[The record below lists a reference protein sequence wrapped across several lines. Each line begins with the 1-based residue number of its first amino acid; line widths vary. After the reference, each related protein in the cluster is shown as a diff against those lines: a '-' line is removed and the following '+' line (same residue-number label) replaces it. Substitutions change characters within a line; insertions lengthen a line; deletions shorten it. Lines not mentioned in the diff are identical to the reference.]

1 MVTTKRALLKARRRL
16 RVDGKVVWALAWPA
30 VALNGLQV
38 INSLLD
44 TFFVGHLSVNS
55 LTAHGAALN
64 VIFLMFSLAMAI
76 SVASTAMVARAYGAD
91 NPAEYREANRQCLS
105 LSFVVG
111 LILAAVCLV
120 IAPLA
125 APFLVPAGNAEAAT
139 LFRNFLT
146 AYAFG
151 VPATAVFTTLSG
163 SMRGIGDTK
172 SPMLISGI
180 QILLH
185 MILNFF
191 LIYPNGRHGFLAFEV
206 PGLGLGLTGAGIAI
220 AVSGWASA
228 ILYFI
233 YTRRTKLGRARF
245 QVPSMDWVKRIQAIA
260 VPSALQ
266 SLLRVGSFTFFTMI
280 LRNTP
285 TAADALAA
293 LRVGIAL
300 EGMMFMPAFGLSVA
314 AGALVGQSLG
324 AKDPNRAERLG
335 WMAGHYAAIVIL
347 VVSIPMFIFAPH
359 IATLLTGGDKP
370 GVAVEAA
377 NYIRIL
383 IATEMMFGYAMVLIG
398 AMQGAGDAKRTM
410 WITIA
415 TLWAIRV
422 PLAFTLTHPAF
433 GLGSTGGWIAMS
445 LSQVAQGLLAMV
457 YWKRGQW
464 KTVIV

>member
-1 MVTTKRALLKARRRL
+1 MVTTKRALLKARRRM

-38 INSLLD
+38 VNSLLD
-44 TFFVGHLSVNS
+44 TFFIGHLNTNS

-64 VIFLMFSLAMAI
+64 VIFLMFSLAMTI
-76 SVASTAMVARAYGAD
+76 SVASTAMVARAYGAQQPD
-91 NPAEYREANRQCLS
+91 EYREANTQCLS
-105 LSFVVG
+105 LALVVG
-111 LILAAVCLV
+111 IILSASCLI

-125 APFLVPAGNAEAAT
+125 APYLVPAGNTEAAN
-139 LFRNFLT
+139 LFKNFLT

-151 VPATAVFTTLSG
+151 LPATAIFTTLSG

-172 SPMLISGI
+172 SPMVISGI

-185 MILNFF
+185 MTLNFF
-191 LIYPNGRHGFLAFEV
+191 FIYPNGRHGFMPFDV
-206 PGLGLGLTGAGIAI
+206 PGLGLGLTGAGIALAI
-220 AVSGWASA
+220 SGWVSA
-228 ILYFI
+228 IIYFLYAK
-233 YTRRTKLGRARF
+233 RTKLGRARLKM
-245 QVPSMDWVKRIQAIA
+245 PSPDWVKRIQAIA

-266 SLLRVGSFTFFTMI
+266 AILRVGSFTFFTII

-285 TAADALAA
+285 TATDALAA

-300 EGMMFMPAFGLSVA
+300 ESMMFMPAFGLSVA

-324 AKDPNRAERLG
+324 AKDPDRAERLG
-335 WMAGHYAAIVIL
+335 WTAGHYAAIVIL
-347 VVSIPMFIFAPH
+347 ALSVPIFIYAPQ
-359 IATLLTGGDKP
+359 IAAMLTGGDKP
-370 GVAVEAA
+370 GVAIEAA

-383 IATEMMFGYAMVLIG
+383 IATEIMFGYAMVLIG

-422 PLAFTLTHPAF
+422 PLAFGLTHPAL

-445 LSQVAQGLLAMV
+445 LSQVAQGLFAIV

-464 KTVIV
+464 KTVVV